1 MRDFLGNAASAFSE
15 AGWLTRERLLLAGAM
30 SAIVEA
36 AEQYT
41 GTQVVALVD
50 GQLSWG
56 DFISRVK
63 YETAAMR
70 VQPAGEVGR
79 IQAADAAQQQA
90 TFDNL
95 FELSQMM
102 QARTD
107 SLNQAIR
114 HQAASSL
121 YPARRIAAGP
131 LSFRRTCHFIAS
143 TEFRL

>member
-1 MRDFLGNAASAFSE
+1 MRDFLGSAASAFSE

-36 AEQYT
+36 AEQDT
-41 GTQVVALVD
+41 GMQVVALVD
-50 GQLSWG
+50 RQLSWG

-63 YETAAMR
+63 YETVAMR
-70 VQPAGEVGR
+70 VQPAGEIGR

-90 TFDNL
+90 MFDNL

-107 SLNQAIR
+107 SLNRAIR
-114 HQAASSL
+114 QQAASSL
-121 YPARRIAAGP
+121 CPARCIAAEPRG
-131 LSFRRTCHFIAS
+131 FRRTCQFIAS
-143 TEFRL
+143 SKF